1 MKSQVKDK
9 DARVDWS
16 NGVLLA
22 ESLTT
27 QQAQPFKRSKTIAEI
42 KKEAVIERKQ
52 TLKRKLTI
60 KVKQDPEKIEESKV
74 GWSKPTAG
82 IEAIAIA

>member
-1 MKSQVKDK
+1 VKSQVKDK
-9 DARVDWS
+9 DARVGWS

-42 KKEAVIERKQ
+42 KKEAVIERK
-52 TLKRKLTI
+52 
-60 KVKQDPEKIEESKV
+60 
-74 GWSKPTAG
+74 
-82 IEAIAIA
+82 